1 MVCCSGAMP
10 AKCNI
15 SGLVLNHFTLPPS
28 RFCDSWCIQCWFVFF
43 ASLFPWRSC
52 NASVNADVVWRLQPL
67 TDARVWNVTIQ
78 EQEAWIIDRNV
89 TITCLDAG
97 SKVGIQRWEDRNHV
111 WTRPLTSGLDV
122 RTSNLKKMTRKTLKQ
137 VVIAYFARFQPSS
150 FGRLEGCTGN
160 NVSICFDAGLKCS
173 CKPSTGMYLPFE
185 TTYTILRRGIYRLWP
200 LCGAHSRWKTKSN
213 PSSPR

>member
-67 TDARVWNVTIQ
+67 TDARVWKVTIQ
-78 EQEAWIIDRNV
+78 EQEAWIIDRKV
-89 TITCLDAG
+89 TITC
-97 SKVGIQRWEDRNHV
+97 
-111 WTRPLTSGLDV
+111 
-122 RTSNLKKMTRKTLKQ
+122 
-137 VVIAYFARFQPSS
+137 